1 MPEDEGESEGRSPP
15 SLVCKGLLKG
25 LPPGVSFGDSH
36 ARRPTPDARAVGPR
50 AEPGTRKSAPLQ
62 GGGGKATH
70 RGGRFTTRLLG
81 NFQMRCARNRL
92 QRSTGRRRTATGQA

>member
-36 ARRPTPDARAVGPR
+36 ARRPTPSARAVGPR
-50 AEPGTRKSAPLQ
+50 AEPGHPEVRAAP
-62 GGGGKATH
+62 
-70 RGGRFTTRLLG
+70 GRWREG
-81 NFQMRCARNRL
+81 NPP
-92 QRSTGRRRTATGQA
+92 RRPVYDPTSR

>member
-36 ARRPTPDARAVGPR
+36 ARRPTPARSARAQSRGPGSPR
-50 AEPGTRKSAPLQ
+50 RSREVEGRQPTAA
-62 GGGGKATH
+62 A
-70 RGGRFTTRLLG
+70 RFTTRLLG